1 MHCCSVQEQSRK
13 LHWDERWVL
22 LKSKPCIQVVQPQSL
37 NEVNVCR
44 IHCTFLR
51 MKPIKRVRTQD
62 VMILEPENFTLVDI
76 AAILQMSISRTGK
89 KKFVLS

>member
-1 MHCCSVQEQSRK
+1 
-13 LHWDERWVL
+13 
-22 LKSKPCIQVVQPQSL
+22 
-37 NEVNVCR
+37 
-44 IHCTFLR
+44 